1 MTARLVACQGL
12 PGSGKSSWAL
22 ERVAKNPGNT
32 IRVNRDDIRAMLHG
46 NTKWSKTKEK
56 VTKATRDALIRTGLE
71 AGLVVI
77 CDDTNIQ
84 PGVIDH
90 LKTIAKDHGASFEI
104 KDFTD
109 VTPEEC
115 IKRDLA
121 RDRTVGSEV
130 IMKMWNDYLKPD
142 LAVQM
147 DDTLSKCVIFD
158 MDGTLA
164 LMHNR
169 GPFEYEKCGDDLPN
183 PMVVALAETYHEQGY
198 EIVVCSGRE
207 GTAQCRADTKDWL
220 NRNHINYSNLFMR
233 KEGDMRKDA
242 IVKREILENDIV
254 PQYFVV
260 LAVDDRNQVVDGW
273 RDAGVECW
281 QVAPGAF

>member
-1 MTARLVACQGL
+1 MAGRLICCQGL
-12 PGSGKSSWAL
+12 PASGKSSWAL
-22 ERVAKNPGNT
+22 ERVAKNPGAT
-32 IRVNRDDIRAMLHG
+32 IRVNRDDIRAMVHG
-46 NTKWSKTKEK
+46 STKWSKAKEK
-56 VTKATRDALIRTGLE
+56 TTKAIRDALIRTGLE

-90 LKTIAKDHGASFEI
+90 LKNIAKAHGAAFEI

-109 VTPEEC
+109 VSVEEC

-121 RDRTVGSEV
+121 RDRTVGETV
-130 IMKMWNDYLKPD
+130 IRVMWNDYLKPD
-142 LAVQM
+142 MRVSM
-147 DDTLSKCVIFD
+147 DESLPRCVIFD

-183 PMVVALAETYHEQGY
+183 PMVVALAQTYHEQGY

-220 NRNHINYSNLFMR
+220 NKHDITYSALFMR
-233 KEGDMRKDA
+233 EEGDMRKDA
-242 IVKREILENDIV
+242 IVKREILERDII

-260 LAVDDRNQVVDGW
+260 LAVDDRRQVVDGW

-281 QVAPGAF
+281 QVAPGEF